1 MKNKNYFANLFELNL
16 AIFFTS
22 TSGVLGRYIDLPV
35 PFIIFA
41 RSVIAGLLLFMY
53 AKAKGFNFNIAK
65 QDKTSFWIGGFILGV
80 HWIFYF
86 YALKY
91 SNVAIAMLS
100 LYTFPIITAILEPLL
115 LKNKLLKIHLFLG
128 VLVILGIYLIVPDFS
143 FSNQYFFGACLG
155 LLSALLYALRNIM
168 LKSKISQYNQSIVM
182 LNQLGIISIFLAP
195 TIFLFDNSNIINYL
209 PSTFLLALL
218 TTAIGHTLFVSS
230 IKKFSITS
238 ASLISSL
245 QPVYGILL
253 AFAFLSEVPKTS
265 TIIGGVIILS
275 TVVFESLRLRKLDGE
290 Y

>member
-1 MKNKNYFANLFELNL
+1 
-16 AIFFTS
+16 
-22 TSGVLGRYIDLPV
+22 
-35 PFIIFA
+35 
-41 RSVIAGLLLFMY
+41 
-53 AKAKGFNFNIAK
+53 
-65 QDKTSFWIGGFILGV
+65 
-80 HWIFYF
+80 
-86 YALKY
+86 
-91 SNVAIAMLS
+91 
-100 LYTFPIITAILEPLL
+100 
-115 LKNKLLKIHLFLG
+115 
-128 VLVILGIYLIVPDFS
+128 
-143 FSNQYFFGACLG
+143 
-155 LLSALLYALRNIM
+155 
-168 LKSKISQYNQSIVM
+168 M